1 MISLSHKTNRLYVA
15 VLPLKCGKN
24 VIVAL
29 ICASC
34 ATFFFL
40 TTFWG
45 HLWSITEQTPNN
57 TEFIRSIDIKTSN
70 FMWKVPLLWLIY
82 SFAILRKRIR
92 EAQMLFCF
100 FN

>member
-34 ATFFFL
+34 ATFFF
-40 TTFWG
+40 
-45 HLWSITEQTPNN
+45 SYN
-57 TEFIRSIDIKTSN
+57 
-70 FMWKVPLLWLIY
+70 
-82 SFAILRKRIR
+82 ILRSSVIYY
-92 EAQMLFCF
+92 
-100 FN
+100 